1 MVCQVALIAKK
12 TLKKLWGWEVG
23 ILFICVGLYV
33 SRLEN
38 QSESLR
44 HVIRHIG
51 DDAIWKKFMREGFK
65 IVCCKI
71 EEGNQLLDLGLER
84 DGGL

>member
-1 MVCQVALIAKK
+1 MICQVALIAKK
-12 TLKKLWGWEVG
+12 TLKRLWGWEVG

-51 DDAIWKKFMREGFK
+51 DDAI
-65 IVCCKI
+65 
-71 EEGNQLLDLGLER
+71 
-84 DGGL
+84 

>member
-1 MVCQVALIAKK
+1 
-12 TLKKLWGWEVG
+12 
-23 ILFICVGLYV
+23 
-33 SRLEN
+33 LEN